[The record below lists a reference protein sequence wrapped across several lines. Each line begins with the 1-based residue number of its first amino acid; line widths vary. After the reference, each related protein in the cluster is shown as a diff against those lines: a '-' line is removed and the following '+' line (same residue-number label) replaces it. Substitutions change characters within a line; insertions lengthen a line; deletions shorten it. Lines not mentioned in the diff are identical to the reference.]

1 MKFHVEM
8 IVRDVF
14 DPLSAVPVQKLIFAH
29 LSKLLQSGKVMEHGI
44 YSDERGGFLI
54 LEADSAEELHEMLSP
69 IVDSMRIRAQPYVS
83 LGTLK
88 SFFDAYENTLKTT

>member
-1 MKFHVEM
+1 
-8 IVRDVF
+8 
-14 DPLSAVPVQKLIFAH
+14 
-29 LSKLLQSGKVMEHGI
+29 MEHGI